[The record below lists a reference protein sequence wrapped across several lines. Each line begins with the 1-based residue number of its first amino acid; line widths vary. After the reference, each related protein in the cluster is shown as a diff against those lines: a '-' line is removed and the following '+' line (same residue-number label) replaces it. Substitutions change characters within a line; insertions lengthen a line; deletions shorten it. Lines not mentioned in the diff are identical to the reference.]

1 MMVENKKKAR
11 EAPRA
16 AKAAVVIGTVVVL
29 VGIRLVAAFPV
40 VNYNGNDIRLFS
52 AELLVGQNPIPTQR
66 PQEQFFGRVIGTHVL
81 ETEFGQITLKNSARI
96 RSKYN
101 DVDYI
106 GAENFEEGRA
116 SHNLVVDGIELQ
128 PNITVYLSGGEIYA
142 LKFDRQD
149 VTFSGVPLRLYEIS
163 INSPDRIN
171 TTQGDI
177 VLLVGQEQGS
187 YITLADSTQIYRHD
201 TNSSA
206 VLHIYKNSEYWRW
219 SNIYSFPVRLPGE
232 TEPSDYTSITFG
244 ENWGAF
250 IEGEPFVKEDPKAKE
265 ERNMEFLR
273 KNRDMVRRLS

>member
-1 MMVENKKKAR
+1 MAENKKKGMKI
-11 EAPRA
+11 PRA
-16 AKAAVVIGTVVVL
+16 AKVAVVIGTIVVL

-40 VNYNGNDIRLFS
+40 VNHNGNDIRLFS

-66 PQEQFFGRVIGTHVL
+66 PQEHFFGRVIGTHVL

-106 GAENFEEGRA
+106 GVENFEEGRA
-116 SHNLVVDGIELQ
+116 SHNLVVEGIELQ
-128 PNITVYLSGGEIYA
+128 PNITVNFSSGRIFT
-142 LKFDRQD
+142 LDFNRQD
-149 VTFSGVPLRLYEIS
+149 VTLSGVPLRLNGIS
-163 INSPDRIN
+163 IYHQN
-171 TTQGDI
+171 TTNGDI
-177 VLLVGQEQGS
+177 VLGVGVVPGS
-187 YITLADSTQIYRHD
+187 TVTLTDSTQIYRSEIG
-201 TNSSA
+201 TNRLQIFKSG
-206 VLHIYKNSEYWRW
+206 YWCW
-219 SNIYSFPVRLPGE
+219 YNPYSFPARLPGE